1 MKINRSE
8 LKALVR
14 EVLEEG
20 PMKLEPRPDEKRRG
34 KADWYRVVID
44 DDYDVIVPDGGS
56 WGSGVAAIK
65 DNIQKKFKRKVTG
78 IKKLKKIT

>member
-1 MKINRSE
+1 MKIKRSE
-8 LKALVR
+8 LKALIQ

-65 DNIQKKFKRKVTG
+65 SKIEKRFKGKVTDVRK
-78 IKKLKKIT
+78 IK

>member
-1 MKINRSE
+1 MKIKRSE

-20 PMKLEPRPDEKRRG
+20 PMKLEPRPDENRRG

>member
-1 MKINRSE
+1 MKIKRSE
-8 LKALVR
+8 LKALIQ

-20 PMKLEPRPDEKRRG
+20 PLKLKPRPDEKRRG

-44 DDYDVIVPDGGS
+44 DDYDVIVPDGGA

-65 DNIQKKFKRKVTG
+65 DSIQKKFKRKVTG